1 MPIISVNML
10 AGRSNETKRELIRV
24 LTEGA
29 VATLGVAPEAVRVLL
44 FDVPPEHWGAGGFPK
59 DPPLPAPGEKLS

>member
-1 MPIISVNML
+1 VPIISVNML

-29 VATLGVAPEAVRVLL
+29 VSTLGVSPEAVRVLL
-44 FDVPPEHWGAGGFPK
+44 FEVPPEHWGAGGVPK
-59 DPPLPAPGEKLS
+59 DPPVPAPGGKSS